1 MSDVKGLSGLVM
13 LPSQLTLVCG
23 GQLEALAWVQPQ
35 HTQELIDCS
44 RRVLGLHHQHVPR
57 SVPAEQREEG
67 ALPQMKSRPCLRG
80 TPLCEH

>member
-1 MSDVKGLSGLVM
+1 MFRGRSGLAM

-35 HTQELIDCS
+35 HTQEFVDCS

-67 ALPQMKSRPCLRG
+67 
-80 TPLCEH
+80 TPTDEVTAMSQGHTIV